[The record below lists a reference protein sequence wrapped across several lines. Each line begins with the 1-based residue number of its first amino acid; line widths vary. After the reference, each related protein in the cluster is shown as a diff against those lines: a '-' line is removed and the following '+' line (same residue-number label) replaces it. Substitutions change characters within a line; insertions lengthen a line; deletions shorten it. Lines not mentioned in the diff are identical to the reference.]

1 MRHVVR
7 RSRDAIDAHVDECIR
22 HICRVLRCLRYVGLE
37 EWMSLSSRIEIF
49 FGGKY
54 ILEKLNYWKF
64 ITQEVVELL
73 SKLGVWITENLKQEK
88 EV

>member
-37 EWMSLSSRIEIF
+37 EWMSSIVDRN
-49 FGGKY
+49 
-54 ILEKLNYWKF
+54 ILENIFWK
-64 ITQEVVELL
+64 
-73 SKLGVWITENLKQEK
+73 N
-88 EV
+88 